1 MKQWILAWRAL
12 VRRPGFVSAVVVILA
27 LGIGA
32 NTAIFSLVDAVL
44 LKPLPYPSPDRLV
57 TVMEASPSKNES
69 TSLIAPARLE
79 DWNRRNRT
87 FEAIAAAY
95 GENVTDTSGAE
106 PERLAARLV
115 SPRYFTVFGV
125 KPAAGRAFTPEEELD
140 GGPASVVIAYG
151 LWASRYHEAPGV
163 IGQRLVLN
171 GNGFTIVGVMPK
183 EFASTGIEVWIPAQI
198 SAGLLRNRDARF
210 YIGIGRMKPGVTVA
224 QAQDDLAR
232 VQRDLGQ
239 EFPQSDKGWSAV
251 VGDMKEARV
260 AGYRRALF
268 FVFGAVALLL
278 LIAVANVAGLMLTQ
292 LQRRARE
299 LAIRSSIGGTRMQ
312 VVSGVMREVVLIAI
326 AGVGLGWL
334 LAAWLVTFLAKAF
347 DTLPHSA
354 AIRLDWRALLFA
366 ALGGFL
372 AVMLCGLLPALRSTR
387 ADISA
392 LLSRGG
398 RGASGQTKWQSTL
411 VACQIAVTVLLVA
424 SAGLLLRSYHNLSHV
439 DLGFDPAHAIT
450 FHVGAG
456 WGEDRTRIGQMQK
469 AILAQLESTP
479 GVEAAGDTNFL
490 PTIGA
495 TLRYQVALEGLA
507 GASDSGHITIGERS
521 ISRGYLAALGTPLLA
536 GQDCPDLAPV
546 SNDLREAGDPPK
558 ALVSRRFADTYGHG
572 QNLIGR
578 HLRWVEQPLGA
589 PIEIVGIAGNA
600 REDTLDVAPAPYVYV
615 CMVPGGWPDPEYVV
629 RTHGDTRALM
639 HQIRPIV
646 HNIDASRAVFG
657 LQSVQDVVNVSLET
671 PGLNTRMLTGFALA
685 ALLLASVGLYGLVSL
700 AVAART
706 REIGVRMALGAGAA
720 QIAGHVVSGVTRLLG
735 LGLAAG
741 LLLTFLADRIL
752 RSVLFG
758 VSPMDVA
765 TLAATVLMLA
775 IVSALAT
782 FAPTRRAARIDPL
795 TAIRTE

>member
-12 VRRPGFVSAVVVILA
+12 MRRPGFVSAVVLILA

-32 NTAIFSLVDAVL
+32 ITAIFSLVDAVL
-44 LKPLPYPSPDRLV
+44 LKPLPYPNPDRLV

-87 FEAIAAAY
+87 FEAIAAMY

-106 PERLAARLV
+106 PERLAAQRV

-125 KPAAGRAFTPEEELD
+125 KPAAGRAFTPDEELD
-140 GGPASVVIAYG
+140 GGPASVVISYG
-151 LWASRYHEAPGV
+151 LWTRRYHQAPTV
-163 IGQRLVLN
+163 IGQRLVLD
-171 GNGFTIVGVMPK
+171 GRGYSIVGVMPK
-183 EFASTGIEVWIPAQI
+183 EFSTGTDLWIPAQLA
-198 SAGLLRNRDARF
+198 AGLMRNRDARF
-210 YIGIGRMKPGVTVA
+210 YIGVGRMKRGVTVA
-224 QAQDDLAR
+224 QAEDDLAR
-232 VQRDLGQ
+232 IQRDLAQ

-251 VGDMKEARV
+251 VGGLKEARV

-312 VVSGVMREVVLIAI
+312 VVGGVIREAWLIAV
-326 AGVGLGWL
+326 AGVALGCL
-334 LAAWLVTFLAKAF
+334 VAAWLVAFLARAF

-354 AIRLDWRALLFA
+354 EIRLDGRALLFA
-366 ALGGFL
+366 ALAGCL
-372 AVMLCGLLPALRSTR
+372 AVLLCGLLPALRSTR
-387 ADISA
+387 ADLAA
-392 LLSRGG
+392 LLSHGG
-398 RGASGQTKWQSTL
+398 RGVSGQQKWQSTL

-424 SAGLLLRSYHNLSHV
+424 SAGLMLRSYHNLSHV

-456 WGEDRTRIGQMQK
+456 WGEDRTRVGQMQK
-469 AILAQLESTP
+469 AILAQLQSTP
-479 GVEAAGDTNFL
+479 GVESAGDTNFL

-495 TLRYQVALEGLA
+495 TLRYQVTLEGLA

-521 ISRGYLAALGTPLLA
+521 ISRGYLSALGTPLLA
-536 GQDCPDLAPV
+536 GEDCPDLAPV
-546 SNDLREAGDPPK
+546 SNDPRNAGEPPK
-558 ALVSRRFADTYGHG
+558 ALVSRRFADAYGNG
-572 QNLIGR
+572 QNLVGR
-578 HLRWVEQPLGA
+578 HLRWVDQPLGA
-589 PIEIVGIAGNA
+589 PMEIVGIAGNA
-600 REDTLDVAPAPYVYV
+600 REDTLEVTPAPYLYV
-615 CMVPGGWPDPEYVV
+615 CMAPGGWPDPEYVV

-657 LQSVQDVVNVSLET
+657 LRAVEDVVNESLET
-671 PGLNTRMLTGFALA
+671 PGLNTRMLTGFAIA

-700 AVAART
+700 AVSART
-706 REIGVRMALGAGAA
+706 REIGVRMALGAGAV
-720 QIAGHVVSGVTRLLG
+720 QIAAHVMSGVARLVG
-735 LGLAAG
+735 LGVAAG
-741 LLLTFLADRIL
+741 LLLTLLADRVL

-758 VSPMDVA
+758 VSPMDLA
-765 TLAATVLMLA
+765 TLAATSITLA

-782 FAPTRRAARIDPL
+782 LAPARRAARIDPL
-795 TAIRTE
+795 EAIRSE